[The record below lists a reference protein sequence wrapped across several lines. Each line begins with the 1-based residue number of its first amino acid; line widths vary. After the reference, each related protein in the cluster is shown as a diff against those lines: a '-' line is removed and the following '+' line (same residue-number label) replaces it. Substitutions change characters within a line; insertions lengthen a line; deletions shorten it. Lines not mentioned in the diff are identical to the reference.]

1 MIFSNQSGVP
11 QMLRR
16 MTLSVF
22 VVALTGMTANAADM
36 PAQSTIGAIF
46 AEPSDI
52 PARADRSSA
61 YSARV
66 IGYTIAN
73 GLVARGGYNYG
84 SPYSYFYNGPYYGGP
99 YASDAPRLPYV
110 CGLLGYCF

>member
-1 MIFSNQSGVP
+1 
-11 QMLRR
+11 MLRR

-22 VVALTGMTANAADM
+22 LLALTAMAADAADM
-36 PAQSTIGAIF
+36 PAHSKIGAIF
-46 AEPSDI
+46 AEPAAAAV
-52 PARADRSSA
+52 PADRDKP
-61 YSARV
+61 YTARM

-110 CGLLGYCF
+110 CGLLGYCP

>member
-1 MIFSNQSGVP
+1 
-11 QMLRR
+11 
-16 MTLSVF
+16 MTLSV
-22 VVALTGMTANAADM
+22 VAVALTAMTANAADM
-36 PAQSTIGAIF
+36 PAQSKIGAIF
-46 AEPSDI
+46 AEPSEL

-84 SPYSYFYNGPYYGGP
+84 SPYSYFYNGPITAVP
-99 YASDAPRLPYV
+99 TPPTLPACPMSAACSAIASDPRP
-110 CGLLGYCF
+110 